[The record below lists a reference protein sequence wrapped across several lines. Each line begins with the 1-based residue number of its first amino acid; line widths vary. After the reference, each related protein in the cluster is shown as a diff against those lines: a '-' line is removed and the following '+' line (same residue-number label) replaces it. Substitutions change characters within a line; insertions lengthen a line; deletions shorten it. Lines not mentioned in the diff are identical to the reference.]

1 MVAPYANNVGGTT
14 GTGDIMPVT
23 NTLGNLHREFR
34 RRTKTQASFGTEN
47 AALIILYGLVAFGR
61 IQPRKIDGHQQLSSF
76 IAKEW
81 KKSREEVES
90 STVQQVVTPSLVIS
104 TVTER

>member
-1 MVAPYANNVGGTT
+1 MTCSPVPCPGWSHHTPTTSAGTT

-23 NTLGNLHREFR
+23 NTLENLHREFR

-81 KKSREEVES
+81 KKVA
-90 STVQQVVTPSLVIS
+90 
-104 TVTER
+104 